1 MSEKMNEIIKKW
13 GEMCRAYN
21 YCTDCPL
28 HNRFPDGLVSS
39 GIQCMAL
46 REKLG
51 EVADLLDEIADVLK
65 TVSRV
70 ASEWQNGK
78 KER

>member
-1 MSEKMNEIIKKW
+1 MNTEEIIKKW
-13 GEMCRAYN
+13 SKMCRAYN
-21 YCTDCPL
+21 HCTDCPL

-51 EVADLLDEIADVLK
+51 EVADVLDEIADVLK
-65 TVSRV
+65 TVEG
-70 ASEWQNGK
+70 AAAEWE
-78 KER
+78 KEQ